1 MIMNLESPSSTKS
14 PTPYL
19 TTPGLRTP
27 GITTSA
33 TAFTFNLEN
42 VPTAPSLSANVNVTS
57 FPLLSPAL
65 DEVLANIEAS
75 DLQAS
80 ANKSKNLTKS
90 SSTESLPTVKSN
102 NGHDPNNNESSKNFN
117 SEFTGTKRSSV
128 HFDTNSALFPKIKQS
143 RQRGIDNSEGY
154 HSMFGSISSSTTT
167 SRLNSSMCRSIR
179 SNVFEAE
186 TPGSVMT
193 DMNNC
198 MLSRL
203 EDPFSTSTE
212 KSKQLTRSQTINH
225 ELGQNPNQNN
235 KIINKFR
242 FESHGEISSDSSSK
256 NINSKFPFV
265 PPPKKSDKKEKLT
278 VAQRRNIKLPSFDIK
293 SKSLNGLAGRDRP
306 TDNNNNTNVRLQ
318 LPNKT
323 KISSPEGGST
333 SSESRSG
340 TYIVNHSLTSS
351 TISSGNDENF
361 NYLQSGSNNNSVN
374 SNLGNSLNSEIGG
387 NSINNQNNC
396 TTSSPLQIKG
406 KGLNHVKSLVWAGTF
421 LFILVMTHRFV
432 DILCKHNFSDFFF
445 DQKINQCILF
455 PIMHRT
461 WQNLIGEYESDIGRK
476 NYI

>member
-75 DLQAS
+75 DLQTA

-102 NGHDPNNNESSKNFN
+102 NNDHDPNNNELSKNFNN

-167 SRLNSSMCRSIR
+167 SRLNSNMGRSIR

-186 TPGSVMT
+186 TPSSVMT

-198 MLSRL
+198 MLSKL

-225 ELGQNPNQNN
+225 ELGQNPNQN
-235 KIINKFR
+235 KIMNKFR

-256 NINSKFPFV
+256 NNINSKFSFV
-265 PPPKKSDKKEKLT
+265 PPSKKSDKKEKLT

-293 SKSLNGLAGRDRP
+293 SKSLNGLARDNLSRP
-306 TDNNNNTNVRLQ
+306 TDNNNNTNGRLQ

-374 SNLGNSLNSEIGG
+374 SNLGSSLNSEVGG
-387 NSINNQNNC
+387 NNNSNKNNC
-396 TTSSPLQIKG
+396 TTSSPLQVKG
-406 KGLNHVKSLVWAGTF
+406 KGLSHMKSLVWAGTF
-421 LFILVMTHRFV
+421 LFILGYDTSIPGLTLKSCVN
-432 DILCKHNFSDFFF
+432 IIFSGF
-445 DQKINQCILF
+445 L
-455 PIMHRT
+455 
-461 WQNLIGEYESDIGRK
+461 WSK
-476 NYI
+476 N